1 VQTGPA
7 PQHARDRLAH
17 EALPYAS
24 TDELVAAAAP
34 FLREGL
40 RAGEQALIVT
50 GATNLLLLRQVIEP
64 DGLAADFV
72 DARRWHRFP
81 ARSLA
86 ACDRYIKR
94 HANRGRRVRVVF
106 EPVWAGRTP
115 LETTEWK
122 RYESVLNV
130 AFARSGAWLLCPYD
144 TTALDPSIVADAL
157 RTHPWVRAEG
167 ARSPSAEYVDPA
179 AFSAAC
185 DAEPLPEPPAD
196 AVAVRFDAKRDLS
209 AVRTMVGEAA
219 GAAGL
224 GPRRVPEAVL
234 AVHEIASN
242 AIVHGSG
249 RGLLR
254 TWLAGGEL
262 LFQVSGNA
270 PIRAPFPGHLPPRL
284 DTEGGR
290 GLWLARQLCEL
301 LQVRSTPDGSVIR
314 LHFALPRRGRPAA
327 QKRGGSV

>member
-1 VQTGPA
+1 VQIGPA
-7 PQHARDRLAH
+7 PRHARDHLVH

-24 TDELVAAAAP
+24 ADELMAAAVP
-34 FLREGL
+34 FLREGV

-50 GATNLLLLRQVIEP
+50 GAANLRLLRQVLEP
-64 DGLAADFV
+64 DGLAADLV
-72 DARRWHRFP
+72 DSRRWHRFP

-94 HANRGRRVRVVF
+94 HADRGRRVRVVF

-115 LETTEWK
+115 LEVTEWK

-130 AFARSGAWLLCPYD
+130 AFAGSGAWLLCPYD
-144 TTALDPSIVADAL
+144 TTALDPSLVVDAL
-157 RTHPWVRAEG
+157 RTHPWVRSDGE
-167 ARSPSAEYVDPA
+167 RHPSAEYVDPA

-185 DAEPLPEPPAD
+185 DAEPLAEPPAD
-196 AVAVRFDAKRDLS
+196 AVGVRFAAKRDLG

-219 GAAGL
+219 RAAGL
-224 GPRRVPEAVL
+224 GLRRVPEAVL

-242 AIVHGSG
+242 AILHGSG

-254 TWLAGGEL
+254 TWVAGGEL

-270 PIRAPFPGHLPPRL
+270 PIRAPFPGQLPPRL